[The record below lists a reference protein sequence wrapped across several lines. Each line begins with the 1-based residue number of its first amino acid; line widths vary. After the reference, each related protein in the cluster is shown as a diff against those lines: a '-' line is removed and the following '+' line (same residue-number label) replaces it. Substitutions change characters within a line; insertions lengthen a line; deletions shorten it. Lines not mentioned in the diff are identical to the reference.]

1 MRTISKL
8 LLTSLVAIQLATV
21 SVQAASL
28 YQIDN
33 NNIGGVV
40 NASDGTETLDNWFG
54 NVFTTIPGGTLIN
67 EVDLGV
73 FTTSPG
79 SIASVSLYR
88 VTGAGGNPALGATR
102 LYTQAFT
109 PLTGDGTNAFLQAI
123 NLTSPVSLNVGDTF
137 LVSILIRSVIGAPPN
152 DVYPFLLDTSGSS
165 TGSYWGRSGPNLF
178 NIDNLSGVV
187 PTSQALAPGGFIPG
201 PAHNFIRA
209 IGVPEPTS
217 LALAGLGLAALL
229 ISRRHKGASTNG
241 K

>member
-8 LLTSLVAIQLATV
+8 LLTSVVAFQLATL
-21 SVQAASL
+21 SIRAAS
-28 YQIDN
+28 YIIDN
-33 NNIGGVV
+33 NAIGGVV

-54 NVFTTIPGGTLIN
+54 NVFTAVPGGTLIN
-67 EVDLGV
+67 EVDFGV

-79 SIASVSLYR
+79 SIASVSLYK
-88 VTGAGGNPALGATR
+88 VTGAGGNPALGASR

-123 NLTSPVSLNVGDTF
+123 NLTSPVSLNAGDRF

-178 NIDNLSGVV
+178 NIDDLSGVV

-201 PAHNFIRA
+201 PGHNFIRA

-217 LALAGLGLAALL
+217 FAFAGLAIAALAF
-229 ISRRHKGASTNG
+229 RNRQKH
-241 K
+241 